1 LDIGDGHVISVVRA
15 EFNSSTTATNGSKG
29 SAPAANTGN
38 MLMDGEQP
46 MLGSTLSLNNQSQNK
61 VDHSEQ
67 GFHSHFVHSTST
79 HNDIG
84 SRAQPHIAVA
94 TTINSSSC
102 STLTIGAANTN
113 NILYTLLPVETEVG
127 KYPVVLILNAFDP
140 SNAHDDDPSFF
151 DELEVKC

>member
-1 LDIGDGHVISVVRA
+1 MVRA
-15 EFNSSTTATNGSKG
+15 EFNSTTTATNNSKG

-38 MLMDGEQP
+38 ILMDTEQP
-46 MLGSTLSLNNQSQNK
+46 MLGSTLSSNNQSQNR
-61 VDHSEQ
+61 VDNSEQ

-84 SRAQPHIAVA
+84 SRAQPSAAV
-94 TTINSSSC
+94 TTTTTNS
-102 STLTIGAANTN
+102 
-113 NILYTLLPVETEVG
+113 ILYTLLPVETEVG

-151 DELEVKC
+151 DELEVKCLFLCFLLTSR